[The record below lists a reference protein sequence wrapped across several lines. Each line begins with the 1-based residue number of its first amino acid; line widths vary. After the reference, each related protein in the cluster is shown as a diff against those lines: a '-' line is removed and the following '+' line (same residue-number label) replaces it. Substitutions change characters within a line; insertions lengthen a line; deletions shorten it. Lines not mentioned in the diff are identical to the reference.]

1 MVSKKEYLKKRWLYF
16 IAVAFTFIIP
26 LVILLEG
33 IFTIKKGDEKVTLQL
48 SGLIVGMVYLGVVLK
63 FFYKKI
69 ILMKPSVRKII
80 LEKSTLIAPF
90 LVVAC
95 LVYLVERVLQG
106 FDYYLAM
113 VCGSMAIGM
122 LLEVIEFAIN
132 RKFLYRLR
140 IYEMAKEQV
149 DIEKE
154 KKKLEEEAERKEEDE

>member
-1 MVSKKEYLKKRWLYF
+1 MVSKKEYIKKRWLYF
-16 IAVAFTFIIP
+16 IAIAFTFIVP
-26 LVILLEG
+26 LVILFEG
-33 IFTIKKGDEKVTLQL
+33 IFTIKKVDEKITLQL

-69 ILMKPSVRKII
+69 ILMKPSIRKII

-90 LVVAC
+90 LIVAC

-113 VCGSMAIGM
+113 VCGSMVIGM

-132 RKFLYRLR
+132 RKFLYKLR

-154 KKKLEEEAERKEEDE
+154 KKKLEEEAEKVEEDE

>member
-1 MVSKKEYLKKRWLYF
+1 MVSKKEYIKKRWLYF
-16 IAVAFTFIIP
+16 IAIAFTFIVP
-26 LVILLEG
+26 LVILFEG
-33 IFTIKKGDEKVTLQL
+33 IFTIKKVDEKITLQL

-69 ILMKPSVRKII
+69 ILMKPSIRKII

-90 LVVAC
+90 LIVAC

-113 VCGSMAIGM
+113 VCGSMVIGM

-132 RKFLYRLR
+132 RKFLYKLR

-154 KKKLEEEAERKEEDE
+154 KKKLEEEAEKVKEDE